1 MKMGADMRQRTICL
15 TAGMA
20 ILVVKEAAFASGYRI
35 PEQSVNATALG
46 SAYVANANY
55 ADAAYYNPANMS
67 WLSPGLKME
76 GGVSYINLP
85 SISYEDFRSSSLSG
99 TSEEENF
106 LLPNLHIVSPAYN
119 NFRVGFAL
127 VIPAGLSKRWEDV
140 FPGTFANKFAMTV
153 VEANP
158 TVAYKVNDMFSLA
171 LGARAVYSDANVR
184 SAGNIEAVPAGGLGG
199 GLPATPEYTYISRDM
214 DGDTT
219 EYGYNLAMSVKPT
232 DKLALAATYRSEIDL
247 DMEGSGTLY
256 TSSSYFNGLFPTGF
270 YQGTGS
276 ISTPLPAVL
285 ALAVSYSFEK
295 STLEFVYDRTFW
307 SANDTQDFSYPV
319 SLGHPVLTAAF
330 DDPIVKDWDDV
341 DAFRLGYTYLWDQR
355 LTLMGGF
362 GFDGNPVPDETLS
375 FDLPD
380 SDAWFASFG
389 IRYNLREQW
398 SIGAAYLHAWKE
410 DRTVRNSTLNGEFSG
425 AASHCLSLSA
435 SYKF

>member
-171 LGARAVYSDANVR
+171 LGARAVYSDATDR

-256 TSSSYFNGLFPTGF
+256 TSSSYFNGLFPSGF

>member
-1 MKMGADMRQRTICL
+1 MGADMRQRTICL

-171 LGARAVYSDANVR
+171 FGARAVYSDATVR

-256 TSSSYFNGLFPTGF
+256 TSSSYFNGLFPSGF

>member
-1 MKMGADMRQRTICL
+1 MGADMRQRTICL

-35 PEQSVNATALG
+35 PEQSINATALG

-171 LGARAVYSDANVR
+171 FGARAVYSDATVR

-256 TSSSYFNGLFPTGF
+256 TSSSYFNGLFPSGF

>member
-1 MKMGADMRQRTICL
+1 MGADMRQRTICL

-55 ADAAYYNPANMS
+55 ADAACYNPANMS

-171 LGARAVYSDANVR
+171 FGARAVYSDATVR

-256 TSSSYFNGLFPTGF
+256 TSSSYFNGLFPSGF